1 MALLTQNK
9 AKLGKNLI
17 TILVFEKS
25 ANFSPKK
32 SRISQKIM
40 ITTSTPVQRGKK
52 KSLKQCYCLSYW
64 WVCLQELFHRRFN

>member
-32 SRISQKIM
+32 
-40 ITTSTPVQRGKK
+40 VE
-52 KSLKQCYCLSYW
+52 Y
-64 WVCLQELFHRRFN
+64 HRKL